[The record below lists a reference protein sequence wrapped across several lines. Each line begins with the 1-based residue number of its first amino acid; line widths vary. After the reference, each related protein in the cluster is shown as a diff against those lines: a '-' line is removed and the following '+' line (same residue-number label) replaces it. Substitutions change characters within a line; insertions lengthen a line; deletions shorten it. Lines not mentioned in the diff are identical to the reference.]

1 MAGKVF
7 MLANM
12 NKDKELSLF
21 VNGQFNNRGLDA
33 DTCIDLTIMFIND
46 QLHLLSMHTSII
58 HLL

>member
-1 MAGKVF
+1 